1 VFLCFSHSLVR
12 RKQQQVTV
20 VEVLE
25 AGKIQEGQAK
35 GTNRTSVVVYKYIHL
50 YAPVQL
56 LINHSGQTI

>member
-1 VFLCFSHSLVR
+1 MFLCFSRSLVR

-35 GTNRTSVVVYKYIHL
+35 GTNSVVVYKYVHL

-56 LINHSGQTI
+56 LINHSRQTI